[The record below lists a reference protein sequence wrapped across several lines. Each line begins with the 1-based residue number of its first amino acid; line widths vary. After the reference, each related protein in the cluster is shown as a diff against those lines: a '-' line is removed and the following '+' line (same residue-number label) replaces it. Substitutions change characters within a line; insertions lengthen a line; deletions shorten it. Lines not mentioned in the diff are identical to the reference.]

1 MQFEAFVR
9 FYLRVGPHLDVV
21 MTDEVLGTIDRLI
34 RLLFREV
41 ILQYLH
47 ITSQY
52 CTLRALLRLQSK
64 LDLSTVCSCL
74 AL

>member
-41 ILQYLH
+41 IFTIPSHYFPVLYFKR
-47 ITSQY
+47 TVK
-52 CTLRALLRLQSK
+52 TL
-64 LDLSTVCSCL
+64 V
-74 AL
+74 